1 MAELIEKI
9 KISELTETTTA
20 DDASYIPIDNGNVT
34 YKITVANYNSGANA
48 TAKSY
53 AEASAASA
61 TAAAGSATYVEN
73 ALDEVQNIYSDFEDE
88 KLDLLNQFSSITQS
102 VQSASNSATRAAASA
117 TSASTSAQNCAT
129 IETSV
134 REGVTLAESWAVGGT
149 NTREGEDTNNSKYY
163 AEQAS
168 AAASSATVA
177 QTGAETAAASAV
189 ASATAAASSATD
201 SASSA
206 TAAAK
211 SATAAE
217 GSAMEAAAS
226 ASQAATDITELKNDL
241 DRAELATSEVAE
253 PIITRWL
260 QKSLNA
266 NTGVESPSISTKSII
281 TDFYPI
287 DAATSLQ
294 FTGVIRGTDETAD
307 RQHYTY
313 CYSADKTY
321 LGRTN
326 RQLLS
331 GTKFVRF
338 LYGFLSGS
346 PLTVDG
352 YGFDNLVADWS
363 MTFTPTYKSRL
374 AELEAHSTATDTA
387 IAQLNGT
394 DQSIQAFV
402 IRNALAVIKNAVP
415 ETVESDWSDG
425 TINTSTGLEQD
436 NIRQIRTGYYPVSE
450 KTAMVFSGI
459 VRGSGETADRQY
471 YTYCYDQNHTYIG
484 RTNRGLLDGTCFVR
498 FTYGFLS
505 SSDNTV
511 ESYGKSNL
519 IADWGMSF
527 DNIYD
532 DVINVY
538 DGDISNFETAEWYEN
553 QLDISDFLKFEKT
566 SCLHHDNFA
575 RANNSTDIGYNGT
588 DQTVYN
594 VPPYKMEYGTMSAGS
609 GNLNVGISNN
619 RAVGRGGSTG
629 DVVIKTVDAVSYP
642 YKVIVSAL
650 TEGEFAIGAISASE
664 FVSIV
669 FNANTV
675 SLVNN
680 GSKEIWVSRETKHYS
695 SVSAYTV
702 YVYKNRIAVYNCGVK
717 MFEAP
722 ADMQSTI
729 CGIVFRREKNS
740 TYKYTCFDVFNPS
753 EWMQDGLNPAIE
765 QYSLSAFNVSENVE
779 ARNEN
784 ALRSFGQLQTGT
796 IYGITLDA
804 ENTLRSK
811 RSMRFELRYGDPIV
825 SSGARS
831 EIVPIR
837 PKGNEITLH
846 SKILDFDIM
855 FGDDYDAD
863 TGEDIIMQMHDLPD
877 GINMA
882 GLSPGIAL
890 KIISNVLYLSTMGT
904 GIKVLADSDRPTQK
918 LTQIATVEKNVWHHI
933 TVYLREGY
941 MEIHNPVTAVWYDGE
956 LKTVDYGLNCYNE
969 ARGSYP
975 KFGIYKSWM
984 HGATQTTKR
993 TLWIDNINLWY

>member
-1 MAELIEKI
+1 MADI
-9 KISELTETTTA
+9 
-20 DDASYIPIDNGNVT
+20 V
-34 YKITVANYNSGANA
+34 
-48 TAKSY
+48 
-53 AEASAASA
+53 
-61 TAAAGSATYVEN
+61 
-73 ALDEVQNIYSDFEDE
+73 
-88 KLDLLNQFSSITQS
+88 
-102 VQSASNSATRAAASA
+102 
-117 TSASTSAQNCAT
+117 
-129 IETSV
+129 
-134 REGVTLAESWAVGGT
+134 T
-149 NTREGEDTNNSKYY
+149 NTLQIGNDKLILRD
-163 AEQAS
+163 AD
-168 AAASSATVA
+168 A
-177 QTGAETAAASAV
+177 QEKVTG
-189 ASATAAASSATD
+189 
-201 SASSA
+201 
-206 TAAAK
+206 
-211 SATAAE
+211 
-217 GSAMEAAAS
+217 
-226 ASQAATDITELKNDL
+226 LKEDL
-241 DRAELATSEVAE
+241 DMAELATSEVAE
-253 PIITRWL
+253 PIVTRWK
-260 QKSLNA
+260 QKSLNS
-266 NTGVESPSISTKSII
+266 NTGEESTGTSTKSII
-281 TDFYPI
+281 TGFYPL
-287 DAATSLQ
+287 DESCTVK
-294 FTGVIRGTDETAD
+294 FTGVVRGTDETSD
-307 RQHYTY
+307 RQYYTY
-313 CYSADKTY
+313 CYSVDKVY

-326 RQLLS
+326 RQLVT

-338 LYGFLSGS
+338 MYGFLSSS
-346 PLTVDG
+346 PLTVEG

-363 MTFTPTYKSRL
+363 MVFTPSYKSRL
-374 AELEAHSTATDTA
+374 AALETHSTATDTA

-394 DQSIQAFV
+394 DQSIQASV
-402 IRNALAVIKNAVP
+402 MRNALAVVKNAVP
-415 ETVESDWSDG
+415 EPVESDWSDG
-425 TINTSTGLEQD
+425 TLNSSTGLEQG

-450 KTAMVFSGI
+450 KTAMVFSGV
-459 VRGSGETADRQY
+459 VRGTDETADRQY
-471 YTYCYDQNHTYIG
+471 YTYCYDPNHTYIG

-511 ESYGKSNL
+511 ESYGKSKL

-527 DNIYD
+527 DTIYD
-532 DVINVY
+532 DVINAY
-538 DGDISNFETAEWYEN
+538 DGDISNFETTEWYEN
-553 QLDISDFLKFEKT
+553 QMDISDFLKFEKT
-566 SCLHHDNFA
+566 SCLHHDNFT

-594 VPPYKMEYGTMSAGS
+594 VPPYKMEYGTMSVGT
-609 GNLNVGISNN
+609 GNLNVGISSK
-619 RAVGRGGSTG
+619 RAVGSGGSTG

-650 TEGEFAIGAISASE
+650 TEGELAVGAISASE
-664 FVSIV
+664 FVSVV
-669 FNANTV
+669 FDANSV

-680 GSKEIWVSRETKHYS
+680 GSKEIWLTKATNHYS
-695 SVSAYTV
+695 GVSAYTV

-722 ADMQSTI
+722 ADMQTTI
-729 CGIVFRREKNS
+729 CGLVFRREKNS
-740 TYKYTCFDVFNPS
+740 VYKYTCLDVFAPS

-765 QYSLSAFNVSENVE
+765 QYLLSSFNASDVE
-779 ARNEN
+779 TRNAN
-784 ALRSFGQLQTGT
+784 ALRTFGQLQTGT
-796 IYGITLDA
+796 AYGITLDA
-804 ENTLRSK
+804 ENTLHSK

-855 FGDDYDAD
+855 FGDDYDSD

-890 KIISNVLYLSTMGT
+890 KVISNVLYLSTMGT
-904 GIKVLADSDRPTQK
+904 GIKVLTDSDRPTQK

-941 MEIHNPVTAVWYDGE
+941 MDIHNPITAVWYDGE
-956 LKTVDYGLNCYNE
+956 LETVDYGLNCYNE